1 MKCPSN
7 YAELTC
13 PLTGCGYIHTPV
25 SIGAREIRLIKNQ
38 ASNFPDLQVD
48 EFFFVYVNDACNHQC
63 TKLKVVGVNKTTDTL
78 TIETPTIN
86 CIPSNSR
93 ICYESTSVEAIRE
106 IAAGIGINVVYPLVY
121 DCETRT
127 LSINC
132 QGLRELMDNCKAE
145 VANA

>member
-25 SIGAREIRLIKNQ
+25 GIGAREIRLIKNQ
-38 ASNFPDLQVD
+38 ASNFPDLQVG

-93 ICYESTSVEAIRE
+93 ICYETSSVEAIRE
-106 IAAGIGINVVYPLVY
+106 IAAGVGINVVHPLVY

-127 LSINC
+127 LSIDC
-132 QGLRELMDNCKAE
+132 QGLRELISNCTTQE
-145 VANA
+145 T

>member
-25 SIGAREIRLIKNQ
+25 GIGAREIRLIKNQ
-38 ASNFPDLQVD
+38 ASNFPDLQVG

-106 IAAGIGINVVYPLVY
+106 IAAGVGINVVHPLVY

-127 LSINC
+127 LSIDC
-132 QGLRELMDNCKAE
+132 QGLRELISNCTAQE
-145 VANA
+145 T

>member
-106 IAAGIGINVVYPLVY
+106 IAAGVGINVVYPLVY

-127 LSINC
+127 LSIDC

>member
-25 SIGAREIRLIKNQ
+25 GIGAREIRLIKNQ

-106 IAAGIGINVVYPLVY
+106 IAAGVGINVVHPLVY

-127 LSINC
+127 LSIDC
-132 QGLRELMDNCKAE
+132 QGLRELISNCTTQE
-145 VANA
+145 T

>member
-25 SIGAREIRLIKNQ
+25 GIGAREIRLIKNQ
-38 ASNFPDLQVD
+38 ASNFPDLQVG

-106 IAAGIGINVVYPLVY
+106 IAAGVGIVLGGLAHMMSGGKK
-121 DCETRT
+121 ETEE
-127 LSINC
+127 
-132 QGLRELMDNCKAE
+132 QPQQ
-145 VANA
+145 VA

>member
-25 SIGAREIRLIKNQ
+25 GIGAREIRLIKNQ
-38 ASNFPDLQVD
+38 ASNFPDLQVG

-106 IAAGIGINVVYPLVY
+106 IAAGVGINVVHPLVY

-127 LSINC
+127 LSIDC
-132 QGLRELMDNCKAE
+132 QGLRELISNCTVQE
-145 VANA
+145 T